1 MEYTITKNDTTADLE
16 LTYNPE
22 DIENAF
28 GKAYEK
34 AAKKAKIDGF
44 RPGKAPIAIVKKVL
58 GESVTQDALNILLSN
73 SLENIQSKLEFKT
86 FGDPKIE
93 IQKYERKEQL
103 VARASYELAPET
115 ELGIYKN
122 LPLKI
127 YNLDVADEDIQEHLN
142 DIRYQLSKLIIKEP
156 EELIESSDLVKMDL
170 ITKDSESGEVMQ
182 SKEEHAHYMGR
193 FETNQELEKNLLGM
207 KVGEEKDFDFTY
219 PENVKEKQLAGKK
232 VFYHVKIVEI
242 YTVQLPELDDS
253 MANEWDEEFKTLE
266 DLKTRLKENL
276 KKNAISSLEQMYFDR
291 MLEILIGSSVY
302 KIPKSMIQ
310 TEVDQIYHGTLHDLR
325 IGHIPMEKFAELIGR
340 DLAEVRTS
348 YEEKATTNIKKILSI
363 YKIAE
368 REEVNVAKEELE
380 AAFETYRR
388 NINPEKLK
396 EIDLNRVVRNL
407 HENILIDKV
416 FRFLYEN
423 ANRSTEDLKYGN
435 LNEVFSK

>member
-1 MEYTITKNDTTADLE
+1 
-16 LTYNPE
+16 
-22 DIENAF
+22 
-28 GKAYEK
+28 
-34 AAKKAKIDGF
+34 
-44 RPGKAPIAIVKKVL
+44 
-58 GESVTQDALNILLSN
+58 
-73 SLENIQSKLEFKT
+73 
-86 FGDPKIE
+86 
-93 IQKYERKEQL
+93 
-103 VARASYELAPET
+103 
-115 ELGIYKN
+115 
-122 LPLKI
+122 
-127 YNLDVADEDIQEHLN
+127 
-142 DIRYQLSKLIIKEP
+142 
-156 EELIESSDLVKMDL
+156 
-170 ITKDSESGEVMQ
+170 
-182 SKEEHAHYMGR
+182 
-193 FETNQELEKNLLGM
+193 
-207 KVGEEKDFDFTY
+207 
-219 PENVKEKQLAGKK
+219 
-232 VFYHVKIVEI
+232 
-242 YTVQLPELDDS
+242 
-253 MANEWDEEFKTLE
+253 
-266 DLKTRLKENL
+266 
-276 KKNAISSLEQMYFDR
+276 
-291 MLEILIGSSVY
+291 
-302 KIPKSMIQ
+302 MIQ